1 MEHCWDLPFVTLA
14 CLAPTPSNSS
24 QNPDVLFWSFEFR
37 KSGCTET
44 IQITS
49 GDFQSYTQALTSPY
63 DDEYGRQF
71 VSCQH
76 RFEGIPTEAYV
87 SVSLHYT
94 YDLTLTSY
102 SRKNEIT
109 NLTISNGTASQN
121 FSSISEY
128 IYIQSTTGITFDIIS
143 REDDRWRFVYIFR
156 GKWNTHQE
164 NVKYKMFPYTVILV
178 LVRLLLYP
186 VMFSCMELS

>member
-1 MEHCWDLPFVTLA
+1 M
-14 CLAPTPSNSS
+14 
-24 QNPDVLFWSFEFR
+24 
-37 KSGCTET
+37 
-44 IQITS
+44 
-49 GDFQSYTQALTSPY
+49 
-63 DDEYGRQF
+63 
-71 VSCQH
+71 
-76 RFEGIPTEAYV
+76 

-94 YDLTLTSY
+94 YDLTLSSSY
-102 SRKNEIT
+102 SRRNEIT

-121 FSSISEY
+121 FSSIY
-128 IYIQSTTGITFDIIS
+128 DHIFIQSSTGITFDIIS
-143 REDDRWRFVYIFR
+143 REDDRWGLVYIFR